1 MTKTGHIIAIAYTE
15 FLIGVRNRWVILA
28 SLVLFVF
35 ALVLAFLGGA
45 PGGAMHIGHLTV
57 TVANLAT
64 LSVYLVPLLAL
75 LLGFDAIA
83 GEVDRGTLPLM
94 LANPISRLSVLSGKF
109 LGHLS
114 VIAIAIL
121 TGFGLTGLGIVVFSM
136 DASGLVH
143 LARLIVTS
151 IALGAVFLAISYIV
165 SILARNSGMAA
176 ALAIGVWLVS
186 VVLYD
191 LVLLGALV
199 SDSGGYFSTTVFPW
213 LLVANPADA
222 FRLYNMAALDLGAGA
237 TGLSGLKTTLPLGAY
252 LPVLFLAGWFLGA
265 FGLANAAFRKLEL

>member
-109 LGHLS
+109 LGHLG